1 MKLEVGAEVLEVV
14 VVGQLVGDVL
24 LQSHGGLVCP
34 AACDIPDIIFTKHSP
49 DTVDSAP
56 DCVTSASKQHQR
68 EVISLHELYTLGVTL
83 QRQVEATQSK
93 KDLDDYLVNN
103 RSHFDSRV

>member
-24 LQSHGGLVCP
+24 LQSHRGLVCP
-34 AACDIPDIIFTKHSP
+34 AACDIPDIIFIKHSP

-56 DCVTSASKQHQR
+56 DGVTSASKQHQR
-68 EVISLHELYTLGVTL
+68 EVISLHEFYTLGVTL

-93 KDLDDYLVNN
+93 KDFDDYLANN
-103 RSHFDSRV
+103 RSHLESRV